1 MFPIALGTARQ
12 DAMISPWGTT
22 SRAVRSHRKR
32 PDDGFESATG
42 AWKIM
47 QGAMLP

>member
-1 MFPIALGTARQ
+1 
-12 DAMISPWGTT
+12 
-22 SRAVRSHRKR
+22 VRSHRKR

-47 QGAMLP
+47 QVQCFT